1 MGRTEFLT
9 ATIASEPLVGKRS
22 LQRERN
28 GALLRVHAAVCS
40 KMLDTADIVRDGDV
54 TPTTGDTTSTVL
66 DATPNDHQPLLTA
79 NV

>member
-1 MGRTEFLT
+1 MTFGLRNQALSLIDLRQ
-9 ATIASEPLVGKRS
+9 ATQKPAASVLKNV
-22 LQRERN
+22 
-28 GALLRVHAAVCS
+28 
-40 KMLDTADIVRDGDV
+40 LDTADIVRDGDV